1 MNRRT
6 AGRNTEK
13 HMQTVDLSQEDIHT
27 YLARHQRKELLRFL
41 TCGSVDDGKSTLIG
55 RLLHDT
61 KMIYEDQ
68 LAAVKRDS
76 EKVGTTGAGEIDLA
90 LLTDGLKAEREQGI
104 TIDVAYRY
112 FSTDRRKFIIADT
125 PGHEQYTRNMATG
138 ASTCQLAI
146 ILIDARHGV
155 QTQTRRHSFIVSLL
169 GIKHVVVA
177 INKMDLVG
185 YDRAVFERIKD
196 DYTGFVAKLD
206 LRDITFLPMSAL
218 KGDNV
223 VTKSDAMP
231 WYHGPPLLDHL
242 ETVHIASDRN
252 LTDLRFPVQYVLR
265 PNLDFRGFA
274 GTVASGIVRRGD
286 EVVVLPSGKRSRV
299 KSIVTYDGELD
310 EAFAP
315 QAVTLTLTDEVDVS
329 RGDMLVRP
337 DNLPA
342 VSGQVEAMVVWMAEQ
357 PFVPG
362 RQYTLKQT
370 TRQVTAEIA
379 TLRYGVDVNTLEQ
392 RAIAR
397 LNLNEVGHVQLSLT
411 QPICCDPYRRNA
423 ATGAFILID
432 RLTNNTV
439 GAGMILEAGA
449 GRGPGDVWGQGP
461 VAKLKARES
470 LVTAEERA
478 KRFGQ
483 APVTVMLVGLTGSGK
498 SRIAYG
504 LERRLWDMGRAVTV
518 LYGQNMRQGLNRDLG
533 FTADDRSENLRRSA
547 EVAKLLNDAGLITIG
562 AFVAPHESVR
572 EKARQVIGTDR
583 YLEVYCTAPMDV
595 LRSRDTSGAYKMA
608 DEGKIAQMPGVTA
621 AFEEP
626 ARPDLTLPTDQ
637 LSVDECV
644 RRVVELMAARGYLP

>member
-1 MNRRT
+1 
-6 AGRNTEK
+6 
-13 HMQTVDLSQEDIHT
+13 MQAVDLSQEDIHT
-27 YLARHQRKELLRFL
+27 YLARHQKKELLRFL

-68 LAAVKRDS
+68 LAAVQRDS
-76 EKVGTTGAGEIDLA
+76 EKVGTTGAGQIDLA

-138 ASTCQLAI
+138 ASTAQLAI

-155 QTQTRRHSFIVSLL
+155 MTQTRRHSFIVSLL
-169 GIKHVVVA
+169 GLRHVVVA

-185 YDRAVFERIKD
+185 YSQRVFEQIKE

-206 LRDITFLPMSAL
+206 LRDITFIPMSAL

-223 VTKSDAMP
+223 VSRSDAMP
-231 WYHGPPLLDHL
+231 WYSGPPLLDHL

-274 GTVASGIVRRGD
+274 GTVASGTVRKGD
-286 EVVVLPSGKRSRV
+286 EVMVLPSGKRSLV
-299 KSIVTYDGELD
+299 KSIVTFDGELE

-337 DNLPA
+337 DSPPA
-342 VSGQVEAMVVWMAEQ
+342 VSSLIEAMVVWMAEQ
-357 PFVPG
+357 PLAPG
-362 RQYTLKQT
+362 RTYTLKHT
-370 TRQVTAEIA
+370 TRQVAAEVA
-379 TLRYGVDVNTLEQ
+379 SFRHGVDVNTLEH
-392 RAIAR
+392 RAIPR
-397 LNLNEVGHVQLSLT
+397 LGLNEVAQVQLSLT
-411 QPICCDPYRRNA
+411 QPLACDPYHTNS

-439 GAGMILEAGA
+439 GAGMILEVGSS
-449 GRGPGDVWGQGP
+449 RGQATGQS
-461 VAKLKARES
+461 VATAKVRES
-470 LVTAEERA
+470 LVTPAEREQRY
-478 KRFGQ
+478 GQ
-483 APVTVMLVGLTGSGK
+483 APVTVLLVGLTGSGK

-504 LERRLWDMGRAVTV
+504 LERRLWDEGRAVTV

-547 EVAKLLNDAGLITIG
+547 EVARLMNDAGIISIA
-562 AFVAPHESVR
+562 AFVAPHEAVR
-572 EKARQVIGTDR
+572 EKVKDVIGRDR
-583 YLEVYCTAPMDV
+583 VLEVFCTAPMEV
-595 LRSRDTSGAYKMA
+595 LRARDQSGAYRLA

-626 ARPDLTLPTDQ
+626 KSPDLVLQTLEI
-637 LSVDECV
+637 SVEESV
-644 RRVVELMAARGYLP
+644 RRIVELMKARGVLREPPSRG

>member
-1 MNRRT
+1 
-6 AGRNTEK
+6 
-13 HMQTVDLSQEDIHT
+13 MQAVDLGQEDIHA

-155 QTQTRRHSFIVSLL
+155 MTQTRRHSFIVSLL

-177 INKMDLVG
+177 INKMDLVD
-185 YDRAVFERIKD
+185 YSQDVFERIRD
-196 DYTGFVAKLD
+196 EYTDFVAKLE
-206 LRDITFLPMSAL
+206 LRDITFIPMSAL

-223 VTKSDAMP
+223 ASKSDKMP
-231 WYHGPPLLDHL
+231 WYSGPPLLDHL

-252 LTDLRFPVQYVLR
+252 LSDMRFPVQYVIR

-274 GTVASGIVRRGD
+274 GTVASGVLRKGD
-286 EVVVLPSGKRSRV
+286 EVMVLPSGKRSTV
-299 KSIVTYDGELD
+299 KSIVTYDGELE

-315 QAVTLTLTDEVDVS
+315 LAVTVTLNDEVDVS
-329 RGDMLVRP
+329 RGDMLV
-337 DNLPA
+337 LPENPPH
-342 VSGQVEAMVVWMAEQ
+342 VSSDIDAMVVWMAEQ
-357 PFVPG
+357 PFLPG
-362 RQYTLKQT
+362 RPYTLKHT
-370 TRQVTAEIA
+370 TQQVTAEVA
-379 TLRYGVDVNTLEQ
+379 SFRYGVDVNTLEH
-392 RAIAR
+392 RSIAR
-397 LNLNEVGHVQLSLT
+397 LNLNEVGLVQLSLT
-411 QPICCDPYRRNA
+411 QPLACDPYRANS

-439 GAGMILEAGA
+439 GAGMILETGSGRTAG
-449 GRGPGDVWGQGP
+449 DIWGAEPAVNLKLRQSMIEP
-461 VAKLKARES
+461 VEREQ
-470 LVTAEERA
+470 
-478 KRFGQ
+478 RFGQ
-483 APVTVMLVGLTGSGK
+483 VPVTVLLVGLTGSGK

-504 LERRLWDMGRAVTV
+504 LERRLWDEGRTVNV
-518 LYGQNMRQGLNRDLG
+518 LYGQSMRQGLNRDLG

-547 EVAKLLNDAGLITIG
+547 EVAKLMNDAGVITIA

-572 EKARQVIGTDR
+572 EKAKQLIGRDR
-583 YLEVYCTAPMDV
+583 VLEVYCTAPMDV
-595 LRSRDTSGAYKMA
+595 LRARDQSGAYKLA
-608 DEGKIAQMPGVTA
+608 DAGKITQMPGVTA

-626 ARPDLTLPTDQ
+626 KSPDLVLQTDQ
-637 LSVDECV
+637 VSVEESID
-644 RRVVELMAARGYLP
+644 RIVELMKARGFIQ

>member
-1 MNRRT
+1 
-6 AGRNTEK
+6 
-13 HMQTVDLSQEDIHT
+13 MQAVDLGQEDIHA
-27 YLARHQRKELLRFL
+27 YLARHQKKELLRFL

-155 QTQTRRHSFIVSLL
+155 MTQTRRHSYIVSLL
-169 GIKHVVVA
+169 GIRHVVVA

-185 YDRAVFERIKD
+185 YSRDAFERIKD
-196 DYTGFVAKLD
+196 DYTGFVAKLE
-206 LRDITFLPMSAL
+206 LRDITFIPMSAL

-223 VTKSDAMP
+223 ASKSDTMP
-231 WYHGPPLLDHL
+231 WYSGPPLLDHL

-252 LTDLRFPVQYVLR
+252 LTDLRFPVQYVIR

-274 GTVASGIVRRGD
+274 GTVASGVLRKGA
-286 EVVVLPSGKRSRV
+286 EVMILPSGKRSQV
-299 KSIVTYDGELD
+299 KSIVTYDGDLE

-315 QAVTLTLTDEVDVS
+315 QAVTVTLTDEVDVS
-329 RGDMLVRP
+329 RGDMLVLP
-337 DNLPA
+337 DNPPHL
-342 VSGQVEAMVVWMAEQ
+342 SNDIEAMIVWMAEQ
-357 PFVPG
+357 PLVPG
-362 RQYTLKQT
+362 RQYTLKLT
-370 TRQVTAEIA
+370 TQLATAEVA
-379 TLRYGVDVNTLEQ
+379 SFRYGVDVNTLEH
-392 RAIAR
+392 RDITR
-397 LNLNEVGHVQLSLT
+397 LGLNEVGYVQLSLT
-411 QPICCDPYRRNA
+411 QPLACDPYRSNA

-432 RLTNNTV
+432 RLSNNTV
-439 GAGMILEAGA
+439 GAGMIVEAGA
-449 GRGPGDVWGQGP
+449 GRTPGDAWSAEP
-461 VAKLKARES
+461 ALRLKPRES
-470 LVTAEERA
+470 LVTPAERQN
-478 KRFGQ
+478 RNGQ
-483 APVTVMLVGLTGSGK
+483 VPATILLVGLTGSGK
-498 SRIAYG
+498 SRIAYA
-504 LERRLWDMGRAVTV
+504 LESRLWDLGRPVNV

-547 EVAKLLNDAGLITIG
+547 EVAKLMNDAGLITIA
-562 AFVAPHESVR
+562 AFVAPH
-572 EKARQVIGTDR
+572 KAIRDKAKQLIGLDR
-583 YLEVYCTAPMDV
+583 VLEVYCTAPIDV
-595 LRSRDTSGAYKMA
+595 LRARDQSGAYRLA
-608 DEGKIAQMPGVTA
+608 DEGKISQMPGVSA

-626 ARPDLTLPTDQ
+626 TNPDLLLHTDQ
-637 LSVDECV
+637 ISVEESVSQIVD
-644 RRVVELMAARGYLP
+644 LMKAKGFIA

>member
-1 MNRRT
+1 
-6 AGRNTEK
+6 
-13 HMQTVDLSQEDIHT
+13 MQGVDLTQEDIHA
-27 YLARHQRKELLRFL
+27 YLARHQKKELLRFL

-155 QTQTRRHSFIVSLL
+155 MTQTRRHSFIVSLL
-169 GIKHVVVA
+169 GIRHVVVA
-177 INKMDLVG
+177 INKMDLVD
-185 YDRAVFERIKD
+185 YSRDAFERIKD
-196 DYTGFVAKLD
+196 DYTGFVAKLE
-206 LRDITFLPMSAL
+206 LRDITFIPMSAL

-223 VTKSDAMP
+223 ASKSDAMP
-231 WYHGPPLLDHL
+231 WYSGPPLLDHL

-252 LTDLRFPVQYVLR
+252 LTDLRFPVQYVIR

-274 GTVASGIVRRGD
+274 GTVASGTVRKGD
-286 EVVVLPSGKRSRV
+286 EVMVLPSGKRTRV
-299 KSIVTYDGELD
+299 KSIVTYDGELE

-329 RGDMLVRP
+329 RGDMLVLP
-337 DNLPA
+337 DNPPH
-342 VSGQVEAMVVWMAEQ
+342 VTSEIEAMVVWMAEQ

-362 RQYTLKQT
+362 RPYTLKQT
-370 TRQVTAEIA
+370 TQQVTADVA
-379 TLRYGVDVNTLEQ
+379 SFRYGVDVNTLEH
-392 RAIAR
+392 REIAR
-397 LNLNEVGHVQLSLT
+397 LELNEVGHVQLGLT
-411 QPICCDPYRRNA
+411 QALACDPYRTNA

-439 GAGMILEAGA
+439 GAGMILETGS
-449 GRGPGDVWGQGP
+449 GRAPGGVWASAP
-461 VAKLKARES
+461 AERLKPRES
-470 LVTAEERA
+470 LIAPAERE
-478 KRFGQ
+478 KRFGHL
-483 APVTVMLVGLTGSGK
+483 PMTVLLVGMTGSGK

-504 LERRLWDMGRAVTV
+504 LERRLWDEGRAVTV
-518 LYGQNMRQGLNRDLG
+518 LYGQSMRQGLNRDLG

-547 EVAKLLNDAGLITIG
+547 EVAKLMNDAGVITIA
-562 AFVAPHESVR
+562 AFVAPHEAVR
-572 EKARQVIGTDR
+572 EKAKQLIGRDR
-583 YLEVYCTAPMDV
+583 VLEVYCTAPMEV
-595 LRSRDTSGAYKMA
+595 LRARDRSGAYQLA
-608 DEGKIAQMPGVTA
+608 DAGKIAQMPGVTA

-626 ARPDLTLPTDQ
+626 KSADLVLETDRI
-637 LSVDECV
+637 SVDESV
-644 RRVVELMAARGYLP
+644 NRIVELMKSRGYMLK